1 MAQPHSEQW
10 NRSTIPF
17 ALTNGEKARCRE
29 TSVQT
34 GLGLAWC
41 ARLSS
46 MLCAFAEQTPD
57 RKELVLTAFDP
68 VRGKKG
74 ELARFATDPNAE
86 YKWSLSPH
94 AKRIG
99 ILKSGVT
106 YTCFG

>member
-1 MAQPHSEQW
+1 
-10 NRSTIPF
+10 
-17 ALTNGEKARCRE
+17 
-29 TSVQT
+29 
-34 GLGLAWC
+34 
-41 ARLSS
+41 
-46 MLCAFAEQTPD
+46 
-57 RKELVLTAFDP
+57 VLTAFDP
-68 VRGKKG
+68 FRGKRG